1 MKRQHR
7 LNPRVIAA
15 GTSMVALAAILS
27 GCGGSSAP
35 PSSAVTVTV
44 TPTVTAGSGSKP
56 SSAAPKTATS
66 DDVGRA
72 FDYGK
77 VVKTTSVAGV
87 TVLVLDRYTWKG
99 LDDAALA
106 KQGLTVRPFKKG
118 QVPYENL
125 NTTLTYRI
133 PVADGARILYQ
144 HCVAFD
150 QPLQTKSIAPT
161 DLTGLHAP
169 EDTVV
174 VSLDG
179 QGRATVVENV
189 PGCS

>member
-1 MKRQHR
+1 M
-7 LNPRVIAA
+7 
-15 GTSMVALAAILS
+15 
-27 GCGGSSAP
+27 
-35 PSSAVTVTV
+35 TV

-77 VVKTTSVAGV
+77 VVKTTTVAGV

-99 LDDAALA
+99 LDDAKLA
-106 KQGLTVRPFKKG
+106 KQGLPVAPFKKG

-150 QPLQTKSIAPT
+150 QPLQTKSIATT
-161 DLTGLHAP
+161 DLMRLARPRGHGRRLPGRPGTGDRGGERPRLLR
-169 EDTVV
+169 DR
-174 VSLDG
+174 DG
-179 QGRATVVENV
+179 LAL
-189 PGCS
+189 PA